1 MLNIRLNNKG
11 ITLVE
16 SLVAVM
22 LTGIA
27 ILGLMTMQPLAWQTA
42 GKADSMTRAAGI
54 MQRELEAIE
63 GSIMS
68 GTIPANKTNVVET
81 MGNASYTINT
91 TITQPTATNS
101 WLAHVRIT
109 WPGNA
114 NGMKSSIIV
123 TRQEG
128 F

>member
-1 MLNIRLNNKG
+1 MNIHLNDKG

-16 SLVAVM
+16 SLVAVV

-27 ILGLMTMQPLAWQTA
+27 ILGLMSMQPLSWQSA
-42 GKADSMTRAAGI
+42 AKADSMTRASGI
-54 MQRELEAIE
+54 MQRELEMIE
-63 GSIMS
+63 SSIMS

-101 WLAHVRIT
+101 WLARVRVT
-109 WPGNA
+109 WPGNT

-123 TRQEG
+123 TRQTG

>member
-1 MLNIRLNNKG
+1 
-11 ITLVE
+11 LVE

-27 ILGLMTMQPLAWQTA
+27 ILGLLSMQPLAFQSA

-54 MQRELEAIE
+54 MQRELEMIE

-68 GTIPANKTNVVET
+68 GTIPANKTNVPET

-91 TITQPTATNS
+91 TITQPTAINS
-101 WLAHVRIT
+101 WLVRVRVI
-109 WPGNA
+109 WPGNP
-114 NGMKSSIIV
+114 NGLRSSIIV
-123 TRQEG
+123 TRQMG

>member
-1 MLNIRLNNKG
+1 M
-11 ITLVE
+11 VE

-27 ILGLMTMQPLAWQTA
+27 ILGLLSMQPLAFQTA
-42 GKADSMTRAAGI
+42 GKADSMTRASGI
-54 MQRELEAIE
+54 MQRELETIE

-68 GTIPANKTNVVET
+68 GTIPANKTNVPEII
-81 MGNASYTINT
+81 GNASYTINT
-91 TITQPTATNS
+91 TITQPTAINS
-101 WLAHVRIT
+101 WLVRVRVT
-109 WPGNA
+109 WPGNP
-114 NGMKSSIIV
+114 NGLRSSIIV

>member
-27 ILGLMTMQPLAWQTA
+27 ILGLMSMQPLAWQTA
-42 GKADSMTRAAGI
+42 GKADSMTRASGI
-54 MQRELEAIE
+54 MQRELETIE

-101 WLAHVRIT
+101 WLARVRVA
-109 WPGNA
+109 WPGNT
-114 NGMKSSIIV
+114 NGIKSSIIV

>member
-1 MLNIRLNNKG
+1 MLNIHLNDKG

-16 SLVAVM
+16 SLVAVV

-27 ILGLMTMQPLAWQTA
+27 ILGLMSMQPLSWQSA
-42 GKADSMTRAAGI
+42 AKADSMTRASGI
-54 MQRELEAIE
+54 MQRELEMIE
-63 GSIMS
+63 SSIMS

-91 TITQPTATNS
+91 TITQPMATNS
-101 WLAHVRIT
+101 WLARVRVT
-109 WPGNA
+109 WPGNT

-123 TRQEG
+123 TRQTG

>member
-1 MLNIRLNNKG
+1 MFNIRLNKKG

-27 ILGLMTMQPLAWQTA
+27 ILGLMSMQPLPWQTA
-42 GKADSMTRAAGI
+42 GKADSMTRASGI
-54 MQRELEAIE
+54 MQRELENIE
-63 GSIMS
+63 LSIMS
-68 GTIPANKTNVVET
+68 GTIPANKTNIVET

-91 TITQPTATNS
+91 TITQPSAAS
-101 WLAHVRIT
+101 WLAHVRVT
-109 WPGNA
+109 WPGNSS
-114 NGMKSSIIV
+114 GMKSSIIV
-123 TRQEG
+123 TRQTG

>member
-68 GTIPANKTNVVET
+68 GTIPANKTNVPET
-81 MGNASYTINT
+81 MGNATYTLNT
-91 TITQPTATNS
+91 TITQPTTTS
-101 WLAHVRIT
+101 WLAHVRVT

-123 TRQEG
+123 TRQTG